1 MRRGLAWR
9 AAAGGLAGLFLFLEL
24 PHLYLIKNF
33 LVDLLWF
40 TPWGGY

>member
-24 PHLYLIKNF
+24 PKFHLIKNLF
-33 LVDLLWF
+33 VA
-40 TPWGGY
+40 